1 MKKIMAIILVLIAIF
16 SLNGC
21 SETDFDAKSYVQA
34 VLDAKFQREY
44 ADYAKIVGVSEKEA
58 KEQMEREFNEALE
71 DAMKEFDSLYGI
83 TEEEMAKY
91 TQLEAD
97 VRSKIEYI
105 VKDAVKDED
114 GNYAVEVLITPI
126 NAYENWDINVEEK
139 LTKAIQSG
147 ATKEQYMG
155 ILLEGAQ
162 ECFDNVKLGEKVTF
176 TFHVVGEE
184 SEDKVLYGIHKDEM
198 LNVDLIATGQA
209 TE

>member
-1 MKKIMAIILVLIAIF
+1 MKKIIAIILAFVAIF

-21 SETDFDAKSYVQA
+21 SESDFDAKSYVQA

-58 KEQMEREFNEALE
+58 KKQMEREFNDALE
-71 DAMKEFDSLYGI
+71 KAMQEFDGLYGI
-83 TEEEMAKY
+83 TEEEMAQY
-91 TQLEAD
+91 IQLEAD
-97 VRSKIEYI
+97 VRKKVEYT

-126 NAYENWDINVEEK
+126 KAYENWETNVEEK

-155 ILLEGAQ
+155 ILLEGVQ
-162 ECFDNVKLGEKVTF
+162 ECFNGATLGEKVSF
-176 TFHVVGEE
+176 TFHVEGEE
-184 SEDKVLYGIHKDEM
+184 REDKVLYGINKEEM

-209 TE
+209 TK